1 MDGKGTLVNAPLSA
15 NCGHGWHRPPATAE
29 ALESGGAAAN
39 VQAKA
44 IATDGECSDKR
55 QGAAAAMVRGSH
67 AHAVRRT

>member
-1 MDGKGTLVNAPLSA
+1 MDGNTLVNAPLRDRLWY
-15 NCGHGWHRPPATAE
+15 GWHRPSATAE